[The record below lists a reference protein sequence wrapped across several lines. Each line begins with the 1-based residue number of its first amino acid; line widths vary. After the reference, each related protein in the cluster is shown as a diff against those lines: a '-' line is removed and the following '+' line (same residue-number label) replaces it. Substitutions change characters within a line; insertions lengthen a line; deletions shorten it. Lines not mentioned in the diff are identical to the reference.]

1 MIGYFVSNFP
11 KLSETFISREILLLK
26 KFNVQLNLSASKKP
40 SVNEMNL
47 FQPETKLMV
56 DDVDY
61 FTKFK
66 VFLALILNINLFL
79 RYFKLAKSVSN
90 EDTNKNNPYLLLG
103 RSIMLGKKSLRTKTH
118 HLHAHWPYATMVV
131 YLVHKI
137 FGISYSISI
146 HAHEMF
152 HENGHFKRTLK
163 YMSFASFCNK
173 AAMEV
178 VIKDYPY
185 LKSRCHLIYHG
196 VNLNNFP
203 LLKPLELHDR
213 INIVSAGR
221 LTATKGFD
229 RLIKACSICRE
240 RGLNIHLTIL
250 GIGGLESELKKVAI
264 RNNFSDYLKMPGWV
278 DRENVRKYMSKSHF
292 FALMADVNYHD
303 GLPNVALEAM
313 SVGRP
318 VILSPLPAA
327 KEAIKN
333 NKNGFILTKKDDY
346 DGFFTIINKLSNN
359 PKAYMNICI
368 NSRKKIETE
377 FADYI
382 HIKKMIELFKNCQI
396 QY

>member
-1 MIGYFVSNFP
+1 MIGYVVSNFP
-11 KLSETFISREILLLK
+11 KLSETFISREVLLLK
-26 KFNVQLNLSASKKP
+26 KNDVKLNLYASKKP
-40 SVNEMNL
+40 STNEMNL
-47 FQPETKLMV
+47 FQSETKLMINE
-56 DDVDY
+56 VDY
-61 FTKFK
+61 FTKYK
-66 VFLALILNINLFL
+66 VFSALILNANLFL
-79 RYFKLAKSVSN
+79 KYFKLAKSLSN
-90 EDTNKNNPYLLLG
+90 EATNKTNTCLLLG
-103 RSIMLGKKSLRTKTH
+103 RSIMLGKKALSSRTR

-137 FGISYSISI
+137 FGITYSISI

-163 YMSFASFCNK
+163 HMSFASFCNK
-173 AAMEV
+173 AAMDV
-178 VIKDYPY
+178 VIKNYPS
-185 LKSRCHLIYHG
+185 LEPKCHLIYHG

-203 LLKPLELHDR
+203 LLKPLELNKR

-221 LTATKGFD
+221 LTSTKGFD

-250 GIGGLESELKKVAI
+250 GIGGLDNELKEVAI
-264 RNNFSDYLKMPGWV
+264 RNNFRDYLNMPGWV
-278 DRENVRKYMSKSHF
+278 DQENVRNYMSKSHF

-327 KEAIKN
+327 KEAIIN
-333 NKNGFILTKKDDY
+333 NENGFILTKKDDY
-346 DGFFTIINKLSNN
+346 EGFFTIINKLSNN
-359 PKAYMNICI
+359 PNAYMNICT

-382 HIKKMIELFKNCQI
+382 HIKKMIELFKNC
-396 QY
+396 